1 MVVGAARA
9 QIASTTYVDRIAD
22 TKQDKLGYIA
32 EDSANRTGTIAAAA
46 SASDVKYPNEKA
58 VATALA
64 GKQANLDA
72 DQLAAVNSGITSA
85 KVAQID
91 TNKNSIATLN
101 GADTVAG
108 SVAQQIKAAT
118 DDINTDMAGKAD
130 KATTLAGY
138 GITDAYTKTEAD
150 GKYQTQDNLSTS
162 ANIATDAAGANK
174 DVKYASAGAAQTLA
188 DAAKTA
194 AITAAASDATT
205 KANKALADAKT
216 YVDENAYVLG
226 VATADNLG
234 GVKSGGDISVNATT
248 GAVTVNDATHADS
261 ADSATNATNATKAT
275 QDASGNVI
283 TETYATK
290 TELNG
295 VKTTANAALPKA
307 TYDSQVGTVSAA
319 NMGTTAT
326 TVVAGIK
333 EAVTEAG
340 AAQSTANAAKTTADA
355 ALPKTTYDS
364 QVGTVS
370 AANMGTTAT
379 TVVTGIKEAVT
390 EAAAAQSTADT
401 AKTNAAT
408 AQSTA
413 DSALSKANAAIPQPS
428 GDCTDCVL
436 HFNGTAFSWEEIGR

>member
-9 QIASTTYVDRIAD
+9 QIASTTYVDKIAG

-150 GKYQTQDNLSTS
+150 DKYQTQDNLSTS
-162 ANIATDAAGANK
+162 ANIATDAAGENK

-194 AITAAASDATT
+194 AITAAASDATTKANTAKSEAITAAASDATT

-326 TVVAGIK
+326 TVV
-333 EAVTEAG
+333 
-340 AAQSTANAAKTTADA
+340 
-355 ALPKTTYDS
+355 
-364 QVGTVS
+364 
-370 AANMGTTAT
+370 
-379 TVVTGIKEAVT
+379 TGIKEAVT